1 MTIKKDDIKVFK
13 LSSGEEFIA
22 KVSVAG
28 EAWITVENPTYFIK
42 GADGKTELRPFMGTS
57 EKEVMIDFSKVVAI
71 GAPIKGVLDI
81 YTNQSQEDKVE
92 LIKG

>member
-22 KVSVAG
+22 KILVAG

-42 GADGKTELRPFMGTS
+42 GAEKTELRPFMGTS
-57 EKEVMIDFSKVVAI
+57 EKEVMLDFSKVIAI
-71 GAPIKGVLDI
+71 GDPIKGVLDI
-81 YTNQSQEDKVE
+81 YTNKPEEDKVE